1 MDTKKLLI
9 GAAVTIL
16 FLVGFSMCKSCG
28 AEKEQSKNR
37 KALDTLNKQIN
48 VKFYTKEEIDKKFD
62 NLQIAIQI
70 EGYEISKRMLYDN
83 NAIVRT
89 TMRPDDQMNVYDQK
103 IKDLREKIK

>member
-1 MDTKKLLI
+1 MDVKKLLI
-9 GAAVTIL
+9 GAGIVIL

-28 AEKEQSKNR
+28 AEKEQAKNR
-37 KALDTLNKQIN
+37 KAIDTLNKQIS

-62 NLQIAIQI
+62 NLQIAVQI

-89 TMRPDDQMNVYDQK
+89 TMRPDDQMNAYDQK
-103 IKDLREKIK
+103 IKELRDKLK